1 MRLHSLTITAFGP
14 FAGTVSVDFDRLGSD
29 GLFLLHGQ
37 TGAGKTSILD
47 AIAFALYG
55 AVPGARSDAKRLL
68 SDHAPAGTAP
78 KVTLEATLSGRRIR
92 IVRSPEY
99 VRPKRR
105 GTGTTKANASAT
117 LTWLDGRGTNL
128 TRHDEIGDEINRLLG
143 MSAAQFFQ
151 VVLLPQGEFAK
162 FLRASTDDRSALLER
177 LFDTERF
184 RSIEEWL
191 QERRRRSEENLRDK
205 AAHVD
210 RISERFAQ
218 AAGVAGCDDGD
229 PVGWAQTLV
238 VQEKARA
245 RQAGQ
250 TVARIRGQREA
261 AAADLARL
269 TGIERAR
276 RRGADA
282 RRVLAALDADADGH
296 AARERELAAARRVGP
311 IASLI
316 DSEESAA
323 GRRRS
328 SRAAV
333 ERARIGLAA
342 LPDGPALLD
351 LLPGDGD
358 RSETAGVTVAGDSVI
373 GAPVAGDS
381 GAADPARDADGDP
394 DDRALRILDEHATGW
409 ATVIGGLERMLPLHA
424 RRDQLA
430 ALRADVA
437 EQTERLERGR
447 DRIAAKLADIPDRIA
462 GLDADIERTTPAARE
477 VGPLRE
483 RLTAARTVADA
494 AALLEREQDRR
505 RGAVERYEVARGA
518 HQDAR
523 ELWLTLRERRLDGMA
538 AELAEGL
545 VDGAPCAVCG
555 SVEHPRPAVRAAA
568 AVGKAEEDAA
578 RRREQDAEG
587 QAAEAQRLLTE
598 IDRRLSELSGRSD
611 GRSAADARAEV
622 DRLDADLGN
631 ALDAERRLEAARKQR
646 IGLDD
651 QRRRWEAE
659 LAEGRELLSAAATR
673 REAIDGSLVDID
685 EQLREAGGSDGS
697 VAARIERYR
706 RLGAAAAARREALDR
721 ERSARRR
728 APHQGADLA
737 AALRDAVFETVEA
750 ARAARRDAVAI
761 ARIAELLDDSER
773 RRIGAIETLAQ
784 PDVVAAE
791 AELPVDLTTARE
803 TDARLADAL
812 EREISKRETSERRR
826 AEMEDLAAQ
835 LWSACDVLAPVRRE
849 HARITGLAEVVAGRG
864 ANVRRMS
871 LRSYVLAARLEEVA
885 IAATERFRSMSA
897 GRYGFVHTDGAGPRG
912 TRGGLGLEIS
922 DSYTGVIRS
931 AATLSGGESFCASL
945 ALALGLSDVVSA
957 EAGGVTL
964 DTMFIDEGFGSLDA
978 EALDAVMGVL
988 DELRAGGRVV
998 GVVSHVDEMRYRI
1011 PSRLHVLR
1019 ERSGSTLEQIAG

>member
-191 QERRRRSEENLRDK
+191 QDRRRRSEENLRDK

-218 AAGVAGCDDGD
+218 AAGVDTCDDGD
-229 PVGWAQTLV
+229 PVAWAQTLV

-276 RRGADA
+276 ERGSDA
-282 RRVLAALDADADGH
+282 RRVLAALAADAERH
-296 AARERELAAARRVGP
+296 AARGRELAAAGRVGP

-316 DSEESAA
+316 DAEESAA
-323 GRRRS
+323 GRRLS

-333 ERARIGLAA
+333 ERARAGLAA

-351 LLPGDGD
+351 LLPTDGGAD
-358 RSETAGVTVAGDSVI
+358 RA
-373 GAPVAGDS
+373 
-381 GAADPARDADGDP
+381 GAAGGADRDGESDGRADAETDAG
-394 DDRALRILDEHATGW
+394 DRALRVLDEHATGW
-409 ATVIGGLERMLPLHA
+409 ATVIGGLERMLPLHERRDRLAA
-424 RRDQLA
+424 RRT
-430 ALRADVA
+430 DVV
-437 EQTERLERGR
+437 EETGRLERGR
-447 DRIAAKLADIPDRIA
+447 DRIAAKLADVPDRIA
-462 GLDADIERTTPAARE
+462 GLDADIERTTPAARAA
-477 VGPLRE
+477 GPLRE
-483 RLTAARTVADA
+483 RLAAARTVAEA
-494 AALLEREQDRR
+494 AAHLEREQDRR
-505 RGAVERYEVARGA
+505 RGAVERFEVARAA

-538 AELAEGL
+538 AELAAGL

-555 SVEHPRPAVRAAA
+555 SVEHPQPAVRAAA
-568 AVGKAEEDAA
+568 AVGKAEEDDA
-578 RRREQDAEG
+578 RRREQEAEG
-587 QAAEAQRLLTE
+587 RAGEAQRLVAE
-598 IDRRLSELSGRSD
+598 IDRRLSELSGRSN
-611 GRSAADARAEV
+611 GRSASDAGAEV
-622 DRLDADLGN
+622 ARLDGELGE

-659 LAEGRELLSAAATR
+659 LAEGRELLSAALTR
-673 REAIDGSLVDID
+673 CEAIDASLLDID

-706 RLGAAAAARREALDR
+706 RLVSAAGALRDALDR

-728 APHQGADLA
+728 ASQQRADLA
-737 AALRDAVFETVEA
+737 AALRDAGFETVDA
-750 ARAARRDAVAI
+750 ARAARRDPVAI
-761 ARIAELLDDSER
+761 ARIAELLDDAER

-803 TDARLADAL
+803 TDALLADAL

-849 HARITGLAEVVAGRG
+849 HTRITGLAEVVAGRG

-964 DTMFIDEGFGSLDA
+964 DTMFIDEGFGSLDS